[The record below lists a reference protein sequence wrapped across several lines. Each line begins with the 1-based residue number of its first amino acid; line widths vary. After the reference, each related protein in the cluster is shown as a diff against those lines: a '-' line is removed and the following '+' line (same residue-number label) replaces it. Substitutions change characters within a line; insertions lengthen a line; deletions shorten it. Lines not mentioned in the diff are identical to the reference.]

1 MLFLAKPETYQPNF
15 SGSVMK
21 IASHCQI
28 LRSVIAFAAVA
39 SSLAIY
45 AQAQTFATLAVFG
58 GEDGLGPNGLM
69 QAADGNFHGTT
80 YEGGSGKH
88 GTVFKVNASG
98 ELTTLHSFCSQPR
111 CFDGAFPVGGVLQS
125 SDGDLYGVTA
135 GGGIYGYGTIFKIG
149 QDGGLITLHS
159 FNGVDGSAPLGK
171 LVQGSDGNFYGTTYT
186 VSTVFEITPGG
197 AFKTL
202 YVFCDQKSGCGNGP
216 SGQLLQATDGNF
228 YGTTQF
234 GGVNR
239 WGTIFRITP
248 QGRLTTLHSFCSQ
261 TNCADGA
268 QPIAGVVQGSDG
280 NLYGNSWAGGGQS
293 NGFGT
298 TFKITLAGVL
308 TTLYR
313 FNGIDGSFPLA
324 LVRATDGNLYG
335 TTEVGGRSTNCLSGC
350 GTVFKMSP
358 AGVLTSLHSF
368 YQTENGNGEEP
379 DGLVQATDGRFY
391 GVTYV
396 GPQGPCSFYGC
407 GTVFTLDMGLAAN

>member
-1 MLFLAKPETYQPNF
+1 
-15 SGSVMK
+15 MK

-28 LRSVIAFAAVA
+28 LRAVVAFAAVA

-45 AQAQTFATLAVFG
+45 AQAQTLATLAVFVG
-58 GEDGLGPNGLM
+58 KDGFGPNGLM
-69 QAADGNFHGTT
+69 QAADGNFYGTT
-80 YEGGSGKH
+80 YEGGFGKH
-88 GTVFKVNASG
+88 GTVFKVDASG

-111 CFDGAFPVGGVLQS
+111 CFDGALPVGGVLQS
-125 SDGDLYGVTA
+125 SDGDLYGVTE

-149 QDGGLITLHS
+149 RAGGFITLHS
-159 FNGVDGSAPLGK
+159 FNGADGSAPLGK

-202 YVFCDQKSGCGNGP
+202 YVFCDQKDGCGNGP
-216 SGQLLQATDGNF
+216 SGQLLQAADGNF

-234 GGVNR
+234 GGVNG

-248 QGRLTTLHSFCSQ
+248 RGRLTTMHSFCSQ

-268 QPIAGVVQGSDG
+268 QPGGGLVQGADG
-280 NLYGNSWAGGGQS
+280 NLYGNSWAGGGQN

-298 TFKITLAGVL
+298 TFKITLAGVI

-313 FNGIDGSFPLA
+313 FNGIDGSFPLS
-324 LVRATDGNLYG
+324 LVQATDGNLYG
-335 TTEVGGRSTNCLSGC
+335 TTEVGGMSTNCSAGC
-350 GTVFKMSP
+350 GTVFKMTP
-358 AGVLTSLHSF
+358 AGVLTSLYSF

-379 DGLVQATDGRFY
+379 EGLVQATDGSFY
-391 GVTYV
+391 GVTFV
-396 GPQGPCSFYGC
+396 GPEGLCGFHGC